1 MLLCMIL
8 RSLPLSFSLSL
19 THTGTDE
26 SEFNEES
33 IKAALTGQRDKKL
46 LAKYDDFDVEGN
58 RSKP

>member
-1 MLLCMIL
+1 MIL

-19 THTGTDE
+19 SHTGTDE

-58 RSKP
+58 RSKT